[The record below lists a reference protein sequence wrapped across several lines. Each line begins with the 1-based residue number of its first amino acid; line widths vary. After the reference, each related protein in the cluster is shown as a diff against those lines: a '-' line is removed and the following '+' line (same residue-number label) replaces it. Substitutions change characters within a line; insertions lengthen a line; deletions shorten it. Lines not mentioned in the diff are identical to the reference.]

1 MTDPAGPRPQPP
13 SPVAE
18 VLRLTGPAVLT
29 SLLQT
34 LAFLAD
40 RVMLARHGAISL
52 GSMQISGTVMWSV
65 FSVFFGALIG
75 TVALISRRVGAG
87 ELERAR
93 VVARAAVRLAA
104 GIGLVVGTVGSLSA
118 GLIAQVMAPP
128 GPGSDAIQAAATVYM
143 RVGFCAYPAV
153 FVTAA
158 GALILNGSGDT
169 KTTFWIG
176 ALANLLNVVAN
187 YVLIYGATI
196 GPLEI
201 PELGPAGAAL
211 ATVLAYML
219 ACGLTLAVLRRP
231 SCPVQVVDVFGRERT
246 QAASLARREV
256 VRLSSPAIVERLV
269 IHVGYVSFAAV
280 VAALGATVMAAN
292 QALLTLESICFL
304 GAEGFGVAAA
314 TVVGQFLGRRDPDGS
329 SHGGGFA
336 ALSCALALS
345 GFGVLIWATAAWTL
359 PMFVAPGE
367 SGEGLIDAA
376 QRAMPIL
383 VIAQPMMAIA
393 VVLGH
398 GLRGAGDTRSPVV
411 AALVGGLLVRVVG
424 CWVLGVQLGLGLRG
438 VWIAT
443 ALDWTLRSVILGAV
457 FLRGRWRALE
467 L

>member
-1 MTDPAGPRPQPP
+1 M
-13 SPVAE
+13 
-18 VLRLTGPAVLT
+18 
-29 SLLQT
+29 
-34 LAFLAD
+34 
-40 RVMLARHGAISL
+40 
-52 GSMQISGTVMWSV
+52 
-65 FSVFFGALIG
+65 
-75 TVALISRRVGAG
+75 VG
-87 ELERAR
+87 
-93 VVARAAVRLAA
+93 V
-104 GIGLVVGTVGSLSA
+104 VGSLGA
-118 GLIAQVMAPP
+118 GWIAQIMAPP
-128 GPGSDAIQAAATVYM
+128 GPGSEPIQAAATVYM

-153 FVTAA
+153 FVAAA

-176 ALANLLNVVAN
+176 GLANVVNIVAN
-187 YVLIYGATI
+187 YTLIYGVAI

-211 ATVLAYML
+211 GTVLAYAL
-219 ACGLTLAVLRRP
+219 ACGLTLAMLRRP
-231 SCPVQVVDVFGRERT
+231 SCPVQVVEVFGRRAT
-246 QAASLARREV
+246 PAALLARREL
-256 VRLSSPAIVERLV
+256 VRLSSPAILERLV
-269 IHVGYVSFAAV
+269 IHVGYVSYAVV

-329 SHGGGFA
+329 GRGGGFA

-345 GFGVLIWATAAWTL
+345 GFGLLIWATAAWTL

-367 SGEGLIDAA
+367 SGEALIEAA

-411 AALVGGLLVRVVG
+411 AALFGGLLVRVIG
-424 CWVLGVQLGLGLRG
+424 CWMLGVQLGLGLRG

-443 ALDWTLRSVILGAV
+443 ALDWTLRSVILGVV
-457 FLRGRWRALE
+457 FLRGRWRSLE